1 MPTGIPEVA
10 DDPGLHQFWAAKLA
24 VMGTRSV
31 KTYSRGLRYRE
42 RTLTCPHGTEF
53 SVRSREEKGI
63 DVRIALDSIRL
74 ARKGIIDVALIFSQD
89 QDLAEVASEIRALSQ
104 EQNRWIKIASA
115 YPVGRGTRNRRGID
129 RTDWHRIDKA
139 AYDACIDPRDYRQPL
154 KAT

>member
-1 MPTGIPEVA
+1 MAKTCSTPRRTRLDTRIRTMTRCSWLSASFSYMPTGIPEVA

-74 ARKGIIDVALIFSQD
+74 ARKGIIDVA
-89 QDLAEVASEIRALSQ
+89 
-104 EQNRWIKIASA
+104 
-115 YPVGRGTRNRRGID
+115 
-129 RTDWHRIDKA
+129 
-139 AYDACIDPRDYRQPL
+139 
-154 KAT
+154 